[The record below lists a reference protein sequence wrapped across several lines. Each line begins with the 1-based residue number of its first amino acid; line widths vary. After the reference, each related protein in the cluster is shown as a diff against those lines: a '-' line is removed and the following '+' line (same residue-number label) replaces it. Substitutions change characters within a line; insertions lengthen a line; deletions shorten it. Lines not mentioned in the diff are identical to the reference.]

1 MAQVFKKINKKIFLT
16 FFDDFFR
23 DLNRKS
29 NFSQNISIFRGSRY
43 HFWNRLIKSNKK
55 KKNENPHAT
64 TVYRL
69 GNLIKINKVNFI
81 FKNKV
86 IKFRNWQFLN
96 AKGVQMIFVTL

>member
-1 MAQVFKKINKKIFLT
+1 MKNAIFSFFFVLTIKMAQVFKKINKKIFLIL
-16 FFDDFFR
+16 FDDFFR

-43 HFWNRLIKSNKK
+43 HFRNRLIKSNK

-69 GNLIKINKVNFI
+69 GNLRNLPFFSQNSLKIFFNLI
-81 FKNKV
+81 P
-86 IKFRNWQFLN
+86 
-96 AKGVQMIFVTL
+96 

>member
-1 MAQVFKKINKKIFLT
+1 MAQVFKKINKKNFLT

-55 KKNENPHAT
+55 KKRKSPCDYGLSSGEPYLINILELFSFFI
-64 TVYRL
+64 RL
-69 GNLIKINKVNFI
+69 K
-81 FKNKV
+81 
-86 IKFRNWQFLN
+86 R
-96 AKGVQMIFVTL
+96 